1 MAEKS
6 TDTAAEP
13 LTGSGDETSL
23 DTRHGTDPIELFGGW
38 FEAAREAGI
47 ELPEAVALATATP
60 DGVPS
65 VRMVLLK
72 GFDDRGFTFFTNY
85 ESRKAGELDTN
96 PHAALCFHWKE
107 LDRQVR
113 VTGAVRRVSEEE
125 SREYFV
131 TRPEGSR
138 LGAWASKQSR
148 PLASRTELKGAVEA
162 VRRRFEDSDIPLPPF
177 WGGYRVVPDRIE
189 FWQGRSDRLHD
200 RIAFDRTGDGWNVVR
215 LYP

>member
-13 LTGSGDETSL
+13 LTGSGGETL
-23 DTRHGTDPIELFGGW
+23 DARAGTDPIELFGIW
-38 FEAAREAGI
+38 FEAARAAGMD
-47 ELPEAVALATATP
+47 LPEAVALATATP

-72 GFDDRGFTFFTNY
+72 GFDGEGFTFFTNY
-85 ESRKAGELDTN
+85 ESRKAAELEAN

-113 VTGAVRRVSEEE
+113 VTGEVRRASEEE

-148 PLASRTELKGAVEA
+148 PLASRKELVGAVEA
-162 VRRRFEDSDIPLPPF
+162 ARSRFADGDIPLPPF

-200 RIAFDRTGDGWNVVR
+200 RIAFDRTDEGWTTVR

>member
-1 MAEKS
+1 MTEKS
-6 TDTAAEP
+6 TDTAREP
-13 LTGSGDETSL
+13 LTGSGDETL
-23 DTRHGTDPIELFGGW
+23 DAQAGTDPIELFERW
-38 FEAAREAGI
+38 FEAARTAGI
-47 ELPEAVALATATP
+47 DLPEAVALATATP

-85 ESRKAGELDTN
+85 ESRKAGELDAN
-96 PHAALCFHWKE
+96 PRAALCFHWKE

-113 VTGAVRRVSEEE
+113 LTGGVRRVSEEE

-148 PLASRTELKGAVEA
+148 PLASRTELEDAVEA
-162 VRRRFEDSDIPLPPF
+162 ARRRFADGDIPLPPF
-177 WGGYRVVPDRIE
+177 WGGYRLAPDRIE

-200 RIAFDRTGDGWNVVR
+200 RIAFDRAGEGWDTVR

>member
-1 MAEKS
+1 MTEKS

-13 LTGSGDETSL
+13 LTGSGHATL
-23 DTRHGTDPIELFGGW
+23 DDQAGTDPVELFGRW
-38 FEAAREAGI
+38 FEAARSAGI
-47 ELPEAVALATATP
+47 ELPEAVALGTATP

-72 GFDDRGFTFFTNY
+72 GFDDAGFTFFTNY
-85 ESRKAGELDTN
+85 ESRKAGELDAN
-96 PHAALCFHWKE
+96 PRAALCFHWKE

-113 VTGAVRRVSEEE
+113 LTGHVRRVSQEE

-148 PLASRTELKGAVEA
+148 PLASRTELEGAVEA
-162 VRRRFEDSDIPLPPF
+162 VRRRFADGDIPLPPF
-177 WGGYRVVPDRIE
+177 WGGYRLVPDRIE

-200 RIAFDRTGDGWNVVR
+200 RIAFDRVDGGWSTVR

>member
-13 LTGSGDETSL
+13 ITGSGGETL
-23 DTRHGTDPIELFGGW
+23 DARGGTDPIELFGGW
-38 FEAAREAGI
+38 FEAARTAGI

-72 GFDDRGFTFFTNY
+72 GFDHRGFTFFTNY
-85 ESRKAGELDTN
+85 ESRKADELDTN

-113 VTGAVRRVSEEE
+113 VTGEVRRVSEEE
-125 SREYFV
+125 SREYFIS
-131 TRPEGSR
+131 RPEGSR

-148 PLASRTELKGAVEA
+148 PLASRTELEGAVEA
-162 VRRRFEDSDIPLPPF
+162 VRRRFADGDIPLPPF
-177 WGGYRVVPDRIE
+177 WGGYRVVPERIE

-200 RIAFDRTGDGWNVVR
+200 RIAFDRTEDGWNAVR

>member
-13 LTGSGDETSL
+13 LTGSGSASL
-23 DTRHGTDPIELFGGW
+23 DARAGTDPIELFGSW
-38 FEAAREAGI
+38 FEAARTAGI
-47 ELPEAVALATATP
+47 ELPEAVALGTSTP

-85 ESRKAGELDTN
+85 ESRKAGELDAN
-96 PHAALCFHWKE
+96 PRAALCFHWKE

-113 VTGAVRRVSEEE
+113 VTGAVRRVSEDE
-125 SREYFV
+125 SREYFI

-148 PLASRTELKGAVEA
+148 PLASRTELEGAVEA
-162 VRRRFEDSDIPLPPF
+162 VRRRFADGDIPLPPF
-177 WGGYRVVPDRIE
+177 WGGYRLVPDRIE

-200 RIAFDRTGDGWNVVR
+200 RIAFDRTDDGWTTVR

>member
-6 TDTAAEP
+6 TDSAAEP
-13 LTGSGDETSL
+13 LTGSGGETL
-23 DTRHGTDPIELFGGW
+23 DTRGGTDPIELFAGW
-38 FEAAREAGI
+38 FEAARAAGI

-85 ESRKAGELDTN
+85 ESRKAGELDAN

-113 VTGAVRRVSEEE
+113 VTGEVRRVSEEE

-131 TRPEGSR
+131 SRPKGSR

-148 PLASRTELKGAVEA
+148 PLASRTELEGAVEA
-162 VRRRFEDSDIPLPPF
+162 VRRRFPGGDVPLPPF
-177 WGGYRVVPDRIE
+177 WGGYRVLPERIE

-200 RIAFDRTGDGWNVVR
+200 RIAFDRTDDRWNAVR